1 MCSARYLSHLA
12 YILPSK
18 SGGLDVFAHE
28 PHVPEALLTMKNVVL
43 TPHIASATVETREL
57 MASLVIGNL
66 KAFREGTPYLT
77 ALTL

>member
-1 MCSARYLSHLA
+1 
-12 YILPSK
+12 
-18 SGGLDVFAHE
+18 
-28 PHVPEALLTMKNVVL
+28 MKNVVL
-43 TPHIASATVETREL
+43 TPRIASATVETREL

>member
-1 MCSARYLSHLA
+1 MEVAIFLC
-12 YILPSK
+12 
-18 SGGLDVFAHE
+18 V
-28 PHVPEALLTMKNVVL
+28 LLVSIAIGI
-43 TPHIASATVETREL
+43 PIASATVETREL